1 MRITLPRWVSLT
13 IKGAGYLEGYGAH
26 PGLPAFLVF
35 VAFGAISGA
44 VHAGPIGA
52 AAGVLMMLAWLG
64 PLYLI
69 GCYDRAAGHER
80 ATLKELIEE
89 RHDDEA

>member
-26 PGLPAFLVF
+26 PGLPVLLGY
-35 VAFGAISGA
+35 VAVGAISGA
-44 VHAGPIGA
+44 IQAGPIGA
-52 AAGVLMMLAWLG
+52 AAGVLMMLACLG

-69 GCYDRAAGHER
+69 GCYDRAAGHEH

-89 RHDDEA
+89 RRDDEA